1 MDASADVSA
10 RLVDINEIWPRFTEM
25 PSDDK
30 ILVTGATGFIGT
42 RLVGALTGRGRSV
55 RALARRGRPDPP
67 PGLAK
72 DGRGPLDHPLVELFA
87 GDLADRDS
95 LARAVDGCTEVYH
108 LAGYAK
114 NWSPRREVYDELNV
128 RAMLAVLDAARRAG
142 VRRIVWTSSQLTS
155 GPTPPGQL
163 ADEAMPRASEICL
176 TDYERSKLEGE
187 RRALEAAA
195 QGAPVVIVAPTRV
208 YGPGY
213 LTEGN
218 SVTRLIDMYDRGFVP
233 FLLNFGRN
241 VGNWVLVD
249 DVVAGMI
256 LAMERGRPGE
266 KYILGGENTT
276 LRQFFRAIDRATGR
290 RHRQI
295 PIFRFTPLLFAK
307 FQQKRADWFGVYP
320 TITPGWV
327 RTFLSDWPC
336 TSAKAQ
342 RELGYRARS
351 LEEGIC
357 ITWEWL
363 QRVRE
368 EVQNAK

>member
-1 MDASADVSA
+1 MSGG
-10 RLVDINEIWPRFTEM
+10 
-25 PSDDK
+25 DK

-42 RLVGALTGRGRSV
+42 RLVAALTARGRTV
-55 RALARRGRPDPP
+55 RAMTRRGRPQPP
-67 PGLAK
+67 PGLAQN
-72 DGRGPLDHPLVELFA
+72 GRGPLDHELVELFA

-95 LARAVDGCTEVYH
+95 LARAAEGCTEVYH

-114 NWSPRREVYDELNV
+114 NWSPRPEAYDELNV

-163 ADEAMPRASEICL
+163 ADEAMPRSSDHCL

-187 RRALEAAA
+187 RRAVEAAG
-195 QGAPVVIVAPTRV
+195 QGAPVVIVNPTRV

-218 SVTRLIDMYDRGFVP
+218 SVTRLIDMYDRGLVP

-241 VGNWVLVD
+241 VGNWALVD
-249 DVVAGMI
+249 DVVLGMI
-256 LAMERGRPGE
+256 AAMERGRPGE
-266 KYILGGENTT
+266 KYILGGENATA
-276 LRQFFRAIDRATGR
+276 RQFFRTIDRVTGR

-295 PIFRFTPLLFAK
+295 PVLRFTPLVFAQ
-307 FQQKRADWFGVYP
+307 FQQKRADWFGVHP
-320 TITPGWV
+320 TITPGWM
-327 RTFLSDWPC
+327 RTFLTDWPC

-342 RELGYRARS
+342 RELGYRAGS
-351 LEEGIC
+351 LEEGIRV
-357 ITWEWL
+357 TWQWL
-363 QRVRE
+363 QRVRKE
-368 EVQNAK
+368 NL